1 LALVDEQIAIA
12 GSEDEAGPEL
22 EGIFSEA
29 MLAVARRLGTC
40 SCFGIVAAQ
49 QMKQVPRFQ
58 FRNSIGGPLG
68 IHQQRERDTGL
79 LAKQAGVIQV
89 AQSNRRQLGP
99 GLLKLVFV
107 LAQLRDM
114 LAAEDSA
121 IVPQE
126 DNYGGT
132 SLPQRAELDIAA
144 ASFRQHNIR
153 QLRAERFRHVTDC
166 IGSFHRPGRLT
177 ACDKTQTPRASA

>member
-1 LALVDEQIAIA
+1 VDEQIAIA

-22 EGIFSEA
+22 ERIFSEA
-29 MLAVARRLGTC
+29 VLAVACRLGTR

-68 IHQQRERDTGL
+68 IDQQRERDTGF
-79 LAKQAGVIQV
+79 LAKQAGIIQV
-89 AQSNRRQLGP
+89 AQSNRRQPGS

-121 IVPQE
+121 VVPQE
-126 DNYGGT
+126 DDYGGIR
-132 SLPQRAELDIAA
+132 LPQ
-144 ASFRQHNIR
+144 
-153 QLRAERFRHVTDC
+153 
-166 IGSFHRPGRLT
+166 
-177 ACDKTQTPRASA
+177 